1 MGQKDNSHVE
11 RKFKAPVIIATGTL
25 LLDNNIPVVDGEHEK
40 NEEDSFYSSQSRY
53 GSSANNSEVEVSAS
67 NKREN
72 FLTILTTDGQT
83 IPFEQPYYYD
93 NNWTCP
99 HCDHSFGTEHEVMVH
114 SLSCKRNSAS
124 PLAPEVKTRSELQH
138 PTQEGVEVQTIE
150 VKHQMN
156 NGKLDKEMENQGE
169 DMFSFQTDD
178 IRISLNKSS
187 SKQRKV
193 GILKRLFLPCFSRK
207 HKRKNTDDT
216 ADTADLS
223 PMSLSPVSDQ
233 SRTFTVS
240 NQRND
245 NVQSE
250 SGSYPMEEMSLTCSS
265 FTTNSSGESMW
276 FRDNGSYEM
285 RLLPSLLGR
294 KNAHLQNT
302 ATIPTASIF
311 DGMTF
316 VPFISIVGEME

>member
-1 MGQKDNSHVE
+1 MEQKELSHE

-25 LLDNNIPVVDGEHEK
+25 PLGNNIPVVDGEHEK

-72 FLTILTTDGQT
+72 FITILTTDGQT

-93 NNWTCP
+93 SNWKCP
-99 HCDHSFGTEHEVMVH
+99 HCDHSFGTEHEIMVH
-114 SLSCKRNSAS
+114 SLSCKHNLAS
-124 PLAPEVKTRSELQH
+124 PLAPKVKKRSEMQH
-138 PTQEGVEVQTIE
+138 PQEGVEVQTIE
-150 VKHQMN
+150 VKNKMN
-156 NGKLDKEMENQGE
+156 NGKSDKETEDQGGN
-169 DMFSFQTDD
+169 MFSFQPDD
-178 IRISLNKSS
+178 IRKSLKNSS

-207 HKRKNTDDT
+207 YKRKNTADT
-216 ADTADLS
+216 AETADLS
-223 PMSLSPVSDQ
+223 PLSLSPVSDQ

-240 NQRND
+240 NQHNHND
-245 NVQSE
+245 QSE
-250 SGSYPMEEMSLTCSS
+250 SGSYPIEEMSLTCSS

-285 RLLPSLLGR
+285 RLLPTILGR

-302 ATIPTASIF
+302 ATVPTASIF

-316 VPFISIVGEME
+316 EPFISIVGEME